1 MNGALIFSNLD
12 TAQYL
17 GVAATA
23 FLASVIGGISGY
35 GTGLLLPPIL
45 IPMIGPEAVVPVV
58 SLSALITN
66 ASRVA
71 AFRHQF
77 DRTRALWVVA
87 FALPFCLLG
96 AYGYTLL
103 SGPMI
108 SVVLGLL
115 LITIVPLRPLLVRR
129 HGHLGR
135 SGLAVGSGG
144 YGLLMGGTS
153 GSGVVLISLLM
164 SAGLSGSSVIATDA
178 GISFVLGIAKVS
190 LFQAAGALPPALW
203 LMALLIGVCA
213 VPGTFLA
220 KRLSRRLSLRSH
232 SLILDGVVVL
242 GGLLLVIEGGSALL

>member
-1 MNGALIFSNLD
+1 MNSTLIFSNLD
-12 TAQYL
+12 TTQYL

-77 DRTRALWVVA
+77 DRTRAFWVVA

-96 AYGYTLL
+96 AYGYTRL

-108 SVVLGLL
+108 SVGLGLL
-115 LITIVPLRPLLVRR
+115 LMLIVPLRPLLVRR

-135 SGLAVGSGG
+135 PGLAIGSGG

-153 GSGVVLISLLM
+153 GSGVVLISLLL
-164 SAGLSGSSVIATDA
+164 SAGLTGASVIATDA
-178 GISFVLGIAKVS
+178 GISFMLGIAKVS
-190 LFQAAGALPPALW
+190 MFQAAG
-203 LMALLIGVCA
+203 
-213 VPGTFLA
+213 
-220 KRLSRRLSLRSH
+220 R
-232 SLILDGVVVL
+232 
-242 GGLLLVIEGGSALL
+242 

>member
-1 MNGALIFSNLD
+1 MILDISAIQLI
-12 TAQYL
+12 

-23 FLASVIGGISGY
+23 FLASLIGGISGY

-77 DRTRALWVVA
+77 DRARALWVVA

-96 AYGYTLL
+96 AYGYTRL

-108 SVVLGLL
+108 SVVLGLF
-115 LITIVPLRPLLVRR
+115 LIAIVPLRPLLVRR
-129 HGHLGR
+129 HGHLGKP
-135 SGLAVGSGG
+135 GLALGAGG

-153 GSGVVLISLLM
+153 GSGVVLISLLL
-164 SAGLSGSSVIATDA
+164 SAGLSGASVIATDA
-178 GISFVLGIAKVS
+178 GISLLLGIAKVS

-203 LMALLIGVCA
+203 LMALLIGACA

-220 KRLSRRLSLRSH
+220 KRLSRRLSLRWH

-242 GGLLLVIEGGSALL
+242 GGLLLVIEGASALL